1 VLWRLLR
8 EIDASVPSACFN
20 LFLFAGKNFDVISG
34 KCISQSCMWAHWW
47 IRPGRPRGK
56 FIVGAPEI
64 TTPRTFSIE
73 MDLSGKLMKQQC
85 WEAQRTKNLKSG
97 CTKLIDLVEDYRITH
112 MFLYSCSQGL
122 HQPCTNNRRSADELF
137 EQCQL
142 HPETAQINN
151 TQSKASRYT
160 LAISLTLVA
169 CAGLIFAMQT
179 SSSIPS
185 HRSY

>member
-1 VLWRLLR
+1 MILTRKWFRWTLHLYKLHKWWLELALLLIYTTG
-8 EIDASVPSACFN
+8 ESVPVE
-20 LFLFAGKNFDVISG
+20 LTTRG
-34 KCISQSCMWAHWW
+34 
-47 IRPGRPRGK
+47 PRGK

-142 HPETAQINN
+142 HLKLFSGVSPKN
-151 TQSKASRYT
+151 TTPRKA
-160 LAISLTLVA
+160 
-169 CAGLIFAMQT
+169 
-179 SSSIPS
+179 
-185 HRSY
+185 

>member
-1 VLWRLLR
+1 MRLWFWCVSMTTG
-8 EIDASVPSACFN
+8 ESVPVE
-20 LFLFAGKNFDVISG
+20 LTTRG
-34 KCISQSCMWAHWW
+34 
-47 IRPGRPRGK
+47 PRGK

-112 MFLYSCSQGL
+112 IFCIAVVKVCINHAQITDAVQL
-122 HQPCTNNRRSADELF
+122 NSANCIF
-137 EQCQL
+137 F
-142 HPETAQINN
+142 PEAAQINN

-185 HRSY
+185 HWSYWFYPDHKHKRKSSK